1 MTRVVSTEA
10 GDRPGSERD
19 AAPHYGL
26 SGHRAVVIG
35 AASGIG
41 RAIAVEIARQG
52 ATVVCADISA
62 GGAHDAEAELP
73 GPGLH
78 PRGRRVDVCDE
89 SSVREMFAS
98 LHDDMGG
105 FDVVINSVGITG
117 ETGKNSHE
125 IAVDDF
131 AHVCRVNL
139 VGGFT
144 VSKHCLPALVAQG
157 YGRVL
162 HIASISG
169 KEGNAGM
176 VSYSASKAGL
186 IGMVKAQGK
195 EYAESGVTVNAI
207 APAVIETPMVAALP
221 THQVDYMT
229 SKIPMRRTGRLDE
242 VAHLAAFIV
251 SPACSFTTGFTFD
264 LTGGRAVY

>member
-1 MTRVVSTEA
+1 MVRIVPTNV
-10 GDRPGSERD
+10 GDRAHSERD
-19 AAPHYGL
+19 ATPHYGL

-52 ATVVCADISA
+52 ATVVCADIEA
-62 GGAHDAEAELP
+62 RGARDVEAELP

-78 PRGRRVDVCDE
+78 PPGRRIDVCDE

-98 LHDDMGG
+98 LHNDMGG

-131 AHVCRVNL
+131 ARVCQVNM
-139 VGGFT
+139 VGGFI
-144 VSKHCLPALVAQG
+144 VSKYCLPALVAQG

-195 EYAESGVTVNAI
+195 EYAQSGVTVNAI
-207 APAVIETPMVAALP
+207 APAVIETPMVASLP
-221 THQVDYMT
+221 AHQVEYMT
-229 SKIPMRRTGRLDE
+229 SKIPMLRTGRLE
-242 VAHLAAFIV
+242 EIAHLAAFIV
-251 SPACSFTTGFTFD
+251 SPSCSFTTGFTFD